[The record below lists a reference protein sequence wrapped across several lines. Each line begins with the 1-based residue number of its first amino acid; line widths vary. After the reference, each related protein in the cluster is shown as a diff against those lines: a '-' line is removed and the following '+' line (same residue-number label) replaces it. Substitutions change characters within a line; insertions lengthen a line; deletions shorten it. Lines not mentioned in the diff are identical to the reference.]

1 MTATH
6 TFTNKPFSLNVEDAK
21 LARSVAYIDV
31 KIVIT
36 SNSDI
41 ETDVADIDKEEIE
54 VYVTA
59 INSFSVLILDKEE
72 IEVKAPKSITEKL
85 RFAIEREI
93 ESYTWSELNNIF
105 NN

>member
-105 NN
+105 NQ

>member
-6 TFTNKPFSLNVEDAK
+6 KFTNKPFSLNVEDAK

-36 SNSDI
+36 SDMPIDMDI
-41 ETDVADIDKEEIE
+41 ADIDKEEIE
-54 VYVTA
+54 ISVTA
-59 INSFSVLILDKEE
+59 VNSISVLILDKEE
-72 IEVKAPKSITEKL
+72 VEVKAPKAITEKL

>member
-6 TFTNKPFSLNVEDAK
+6 KFTNKPFSLNVEDAK

-36 SNSDI
+36 SDSDI
-41 ETDVADIDKEEIE
+41 QTDVADIDQEEIE
-54 VYVTA
+54 VFVTA
-59 INSFSVLILDKEE
+59 VNSISVLILDKEE
-72 IEVKAPKSITEKL
+72 VEVKAPKAITEKL
-85 RFAIEREI
+85 RLAIQSEI
-93 ESYTWSELNNIF
+93 ESYSWSELNNIF